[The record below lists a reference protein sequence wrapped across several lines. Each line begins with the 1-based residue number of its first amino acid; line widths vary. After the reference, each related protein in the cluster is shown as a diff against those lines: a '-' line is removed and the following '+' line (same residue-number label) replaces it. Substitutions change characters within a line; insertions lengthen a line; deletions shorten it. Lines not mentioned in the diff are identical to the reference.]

1 MDYGIGFCYWRAELI
16 AWKGN
21 QSISAS
27 AWENQAIFDFD
38 NKALP
43 VWKEFIIE

>member
-1 MDYGIGFCYWRAELI
+1 MENGIGFCYWGTELI

-21 QSISAS
+21 QSTDAS
-27 AWENQAIFDFD
+27 TWENQAMFDFE

-43 VWKEFIIE
+43 VLREFKSE